1 MSNMADS
8 SGVYS
13 MPEATKNN
21 SVSNFKGR
29 FSIRGTLS
37 WLVGGVEFRPLFI
50 ILAFLIFFLIISM
63 PTPESLQN
71 LLAQPNP
78 QGYAT
83 QSGYTIVDHLSEVF
97 HDPNLTL
104 EETAWKVK
112 ITIGML
118 AVAAILWG
126 TVAIPI
132 GATGFLLAS
141 IMYVFQLMPV
151 DLIAKS
157 YMKDATFFIIGALSL
172 AVGVEVTGLDRRIGL
187 VFLGWIKSRRGLLFF
202 FGPLMAITSMF
213 ISAKCLVAFLMPVLM
228 RLYKSICK
236 ANGLVRH
243 PPLGLFLILVIVYMT
258 AMGGPGAPTVGARN
272 ALMIDLFET
281 LGKPMTF
288 IQWMQY
294 GFWFVPVG
302 SIVVGIY
309 LYILFNKKL
318 KLKIEPGK
326 RIKEEVQAL
335 GSYRGK
341 QVTMTFILFAVI
353 FMWVFLDQYLRLGG
367 PILIGTVLMF
377 LTGIVS
383 WDELN
388 KKVAW
393 GVIWMYASAVSLGW
407 VLHTTG
413 TALWLATSAFDL
425 LPSFMKY
432 SEGLLISV
440 SILTTIVT
448 NFMSDGAAVA
458 VIGPITLPMSSMA
471 GLDIWQVGLATA
483 FSSSFAHAMI
493 IGRPGLAI
501 AYAMGVDPETNERL
515 LEVKD
520 LLKYGLGL
528 ILISWLVLWGWVF
541 FGYWQFMTF

>member
-1 MSNMADS
+1 MAEVTT
-8 SGVYS
+8 G
-13 MPEATKNN
+13 NF
-21 SVSNFKGR
+21 VSDFNDR
-29 FSIRGTLS
+29 FSIRRTFK
-37 WLVGGVEFRPLFI
+37 WLIGGGEYRPLFI
-50 ILAFLIFFLIISM
+50 ILAFLVFFLIINM
-63 PTPESLQN
+63 PTPASLESL
-71 LLAQPNP
+71 LTQPNP

-83 QSGYTIVDHLSEVF
+83 QPGYTIVDHLSEIF
-97 HDPNLTL
+97 HDPDITVA
-104 EETAWKVK
+104 EAARKVK
-112 ITIGML
+112 ITVGML
-118 AVAAILWG
+118 ALAAILWG
-126 TVAIPI
+126 TVAMPI
-132 GATGFLLAS
+132 GATGFLLAAV
-141 IMYVFQLMPV
+141 MYVFQLMPI
-151 DLIAKS
+151 DLIGKS

-172 AVGVEVTGLDRRIGL
+172 AVGVELTGLDRRIGL
-187 VFLGWIKSRRGLLFF
+187 VFLGWVKSRRSLLFL
-202 FGPLMAITSMF
+202 FGPLMAIVAMF
-213 ISAKCLVAFLMPVLM
+213 ISAKMLIAFLMPVLM
-228 RLYKSICK
+228 RLYKNICK

-288 IQWMQY
+288 IQWMEY

-309 LYILFNKKL
+309 LYIIFNRKM

-326 RIKEEVQAL
+326 LIKEEVRAL
-335 GSYRGK
+335 GPYRGR
-341 QVTMTFILFAVI
+341 QVTMTLIIFAVI

-388 KKVAW
+388 RNVAW
-393 GVIWMYASAVSLGW
+393 GVIWMYASAVSLGF

-413 TALWLATSAFDL
+413 TALWLATSAFEA
-425 LPSFMKY
+425 LPEFMKQG
-432 SEGLLISV
+432 EGLLISV
-440 SILTTIVT
+440 SILTTVVT

-458 VIGPITLPMSSMA
+458 VIGPITLPMSGMA

-515 LEVKD
+515 LEIKD

-528 ILISWLVLWGWVF
+528 IGISWLVLWGWVF
-541 FGYWQFMTF
+541 FGYWRFLSF

>member
-1 MSNMADS
+1 MSEETTISPVSDS
-8 SGVYS
+8 KVG
-13 MPEATKNN
+13 
-21 SVSNFKGR
+21 
-29 FSIRGTLS
+29 FSIRGTLT
-37 WLVGGVEFRPLFI
+37 WLVGGGEFRPIFI

-63 PTPESLQN
+63 PTPASLEK
-71 LLAQPNP
+71 LLTEPNP
-78 QGYAT
+78 VGYT
-83 QSGYTIVDHLSEVF
+83 TEQGYTIVDHLSEEF
-97 HDPNLTL
+97 HDSNLTV
-104 EETAWKVK
+104 EEAARKVK
-112 ITIGML
+112 IAVGML
-118 AVAAILWG
+118 AIAAILWG
-126 TVAIPI
+126 SVAMPI
-132 GATGFLLAS
+132 GATGFLLAA
-141 IMYVFQLMPV
+141 IMYVFHLIPI
-151 DLIAKS
+151 DLIGKS
-157 YMKDATFFIIGALSL
+157 YMKDATFFIIGALSV
-172 AVGVEVTGLDRRIGL
+172 AVGVEQTGLDRRIGL
-187 VFLGWIKSRRGLLFF
+187 VFLGWVKSRRGLLFL
-202 FGPLMAITSMF
+202 FGPLMAITAMF
-213 ISAKCLVAFLMPVLM
+213 ISAKCLIAFLMPVLM
-228 RLYKSICK
+228 RLYKNICK
-236 ANGLVRH
+236 ANGLLRH

-272 ALMIDLFET
+272 AIMMDLFET

-309 LYILFNKKL
+309 LYLLFNKKM
-318 KLKIEPGK
+318 KLKIDPGK
-326 RIKEEVQAL
+326 VIREEVRAL
-335 GSYRGK
+335 GPYRGK
-341 QVTMTFILFAVI
+341 QVTMTVILFAVI
-353 FMWVFLDQYLRLGG
+353 FMWVFLGEYLRLGG

-388 KKVAW
+388 KNVAW

-425 LPSFMKY
+425 LPSFMKLG
-432 SEGLLISV
+432 EGLLISV
-440 SILTTIVT
+440 SILTTVVT

-458 VIGPITLPMSSMA
+458 VIGPITLPMSGMA

-515 LEVKD
+515 LHVSD

-528 ILISWLVLWGWVF
+528 ILISWLLLWGWVF
-541 FGYWQFMTF
+541 YGYWRFMTF